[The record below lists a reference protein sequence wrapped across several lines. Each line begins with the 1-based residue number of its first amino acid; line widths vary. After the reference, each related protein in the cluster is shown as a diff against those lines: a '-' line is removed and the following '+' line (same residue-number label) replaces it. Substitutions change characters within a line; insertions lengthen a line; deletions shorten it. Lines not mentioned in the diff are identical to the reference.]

1 VTNANS
7 PETGAD
13 AAFEKATFGK
23 IAWRLVPLLF
33 IGYFVA
39 YLDRVNV
46 GFAKLQMASDLSL
59 SDEVYGF
66 GAGIFFIG
74 YFFFEMPSNIILAK
88 VGARRWIARI
98 MISWGILSSAFMF
111 TGHLHWGQVSA
122 AFGCTDAEFSF
133 YVMRFLLGLA
143 EAGFYP
149 GVILYLTF
157 WFPADRRAHVIALF
171 MTAIPVSNVIGS
183 PLSGA
188 ILEYLDGMQG
198 MRGWQWLF
206 LIEGIP
212 SVLVGFLLLAILPDG
227 PAKAKWLTDD
237 ERAVV
242 TRRLHADE
250 HVKAGRG
257 QRHKVSEMFLDVRV
271 WAFALSFFCGNVGFY
286 ALSFWMPT
294 IIQEVGIDPQ
304 DYLRVGLLAT
314 IPYGAAGV
322 AMVLWAR
329 HSDRTGERRW
339 HATISML
346 VSASG
351 QLLLAFLGHNPII
364 SIVGLTLVAIGMLSW
379 LAVSW
384 SVPTSF
390 LSGVAAAGGIAW
402 INSLANLGG
411 YFGPDLIGRIREA
424 NGGEAQAAFLVLAG
438 AALLGAFLSWLIPT
452 IGANGT
458 KGARRASP
466 QIEP

>member
-1 VTNANS
+1 MS
-7 PETGAD
+7 MGASGAE
-13 AAFEKATFGK
+13 AAFEAATFRR

-33 IGYFVA
+33 IGYFAA

-46 GFAKLQMASDLSL
+46 GFAKLQMASDLAL
-59 SDEVYGF
+59 SDAVYGF

-74 YFFFEMPSNIILAK
+74 YFLFELPSNIILAK
-88 VGARRWIARI
+88 VGARRWMARI
-98 MISWGILSSAFMF
+98 MISWGLLSAAFMF
-111 TGHLHWGQVSA
+111 TGHLHWGPVA
-122 AFGCTDAEFSF
+122 GALGYTDAELSF
-133 YVMRFLLGLA
+133 YALRFLLGLA

-188 ILEYLDGMQG
+188 ILQLLDGAG
-198 MRGWQWLF
+198 GWRGWQWLF

-212 SVLVGFLLLAILPDG
+212 SVLVGLLLLALLPDG
-227 PAKAKWLTDD
+227 PAKAGWLSPA
-237 ERAVV
+237 ERACV
-242 TRRLHADE
+242 TARLHADE
-250 HVKAGRG
+250 HGKAGRG
-257 QRHKVSEMFLDVRV
+257 QRHTVAQMFMDVRI
-271 WAFALSFFCGNVGFY
+271 WAFALAFFCGNAGFY

-294 IIQEVGIDPQ
+294 IIQEIGIDPG
-304 DYLRVGLLAT
+304 DYILVGLLAM
-314 IPYGAAGV
+314 IPYGAAGIF
-322 AMVLWAR
+322 MVLWAR

-339 HATISML
+339 HSTIAML
-346 VSASG
+346 VLAGG
-351 QLLLAFLGHNPII
+351 QLLLALFGHQPVI
-364 SIVGLTLVAIGMLSW
+364 SILALAMVAAGMLAW
-379 LAVSW
+379 LAVAW
-384 SVPTSF
+384 SIPTSF

-438 AALLGAFLSWLIPT
+438 AGLCGALLSWLIPA
-452 IGANGT
+452 IGAKKAG
-458 KGARRASP
+458 
-466 QIEP
+466 